1 MPVYNENSPFHIHLT
16 LKTEN
21 DIDIESGVDA
31 SLSHNYRDINRVSFL
46 NVRYIELKKKNQNKL
61 QKVYSLIMSIFK
73 RRKVIG

>member
-21 DIDIESGVDA
+21 DIDIEWHDA

-46 NVRYIELKKKNQNKL
+46 NVRYIEFKKKIKTN
-61 QKVYSLIMSIFK
+61 Y
-73 RRKVIG
+73 RKCIH